1 MNVLVT
7 GASSPIGEQAVLRLL
22 KDSRVTH
29 IVAVADKGKPIS
41 VPDNPR
47 VTNTSI
53 NFKSQRQLHTC
64 CLVWLS
70 RRMFALSF
78 IHLGGVCKS

>member
-41 VPDNPR
+41 VPENAR
-47 VTNTSI
+47 ITNTSD
-53 NFKSQRQLHTC
+53 
-64 CLVWLS
+64 
-70 RRMFALSF
+70 
-78 IHLGGVCKS
+78 